1 MSSFFLNLVLVITSL
16 TINIIASVVMIKKK
30 SLKPFQ
36 LTSINILFLN
46 ILYEICRLPV
56 VLIFVTSPKHE
67 IVDSKYFKDFPIL
80 IEAFITHANCLFV
93 TFLTFQRL
101 IAVTYSPKFPKW
113 ITKRIVLK
121 VSMVIKVTII
131 TIGFFICTV
140 LIMKISIESV
150 QIDRAL
156 CSLFVI

>member
-1 MSSFFLNLVLVITSL
+1 MSSYFLNLVLVTTSL

-46 ILYEICRLPV
+46 ILYEISRLPV
-56 VLIFVTSPKHE
+56 VLIFVTSPKHG
-67 IVDSKYFKDFPIL
+67 IVDSNYFKDFPIL
-80 IEAFITHANCLFV
+80 IEVFITHANCLFV

-101 IAVTYSPKFPKW
+101 VAVTYSPKFQKW

-121 VSMVIKVTII
+121 VSMVI
-131 TIGFFICTV
+131 
-140 LIMKISIESV
+140 
-150 QIDRAL
+150 
-156 CSLFVI
+156 